1 MLPVQFRRLFAMT
14 EGQAKDFVD
23 RLYRLFQ
30 YCCTRSCKH
39 SFDSPVP
46 QAFRKPVSDLDHHKC
61 VQSVSHWDS
70 SICFTQNRSQQYC
83 LVQAACRQGDSG
95 SSRKQTPRIE
105 AAKILLMKMIINES
119 LLEVLLEFLFHLGL
133 LARFEIEACIESCQ
147 YLSFKEENPTYRT
160 PAPMLRQQVFQ
171 SVAHLGSR
179 KVTTQRTSQR
189 SKPQS
194 RELSFIRSTKLLRWN
209 LTPFFIFRLLSY
221 VHMLSLADQIPQIWT
236 VKDVCSHDE
245 AGQGRTE
252 SSPLILTGCFSHC
265 FWTPAWFG
273 NMYLSS
279 FSSCFSSIHGIGR
292 FDASAT
298 WPGFTLLNF
307 CSPFLGAKD
316 LDIDSL
322 YMLAVA
328 HHCSIWLRVSAHC
341 QLLVTVEK
349 QLKAAQSAIGS

>member
-1 MLPVQFRRLFAMT
+1 MT

-105 AAKILLMKMIINES
+105 AAKILLMKMIINAS
-119 LLEVLLEFLFHLGL
+119 SLEVLLEFLFHLGL

-189 SKPQS
+189 SKP
-194 RELSFIRSTKLLRWN
+194 REQRAEFHSKHQTPPVKLDTIFHFPAPIVRAHAFAGRSNPPN
-209 LTPFFIFRLLSY
+209 L
-221 VHMLSLADQIPQIWT
+221 D
-236 VKDVCSHDE
+236 C
-245 AGQGRTE
+245 QGRV
-252 SSPLILTGCFSHC
+252 
-265 FWTPAWFG
+265 
-273 NMYLSS
+273 
-279 FSSCFSSIHGIGR
+279 
-292 FDASAT
+292 
-298 WPGFTLLNF
+298 
-307 CSPFLGAKD
+307 
-316 LDIDSL
+316 
-322 YMLAVA
+322 LA
-328 HHCSIWLRVSAHC
+328 
-341 QLLVTVEK
+341 
-349 QLKAAQSAIGS
+349 